1 MEGYTAPDY
10 ADYSDVPVYAASDAV
25 ATYEVCKMCRMNLY
39 THVLMY
45 SYTYV
50 LMHLITHVLM
60 FSCTHVLT

>member
-10 ADYSDVPVYAASDAV
+10 SDYSDVPVYAASDAV
-25 ATYEVCKMCRMNLY
+25 ATYEVCTMCRMNLY

-50 LMHLITHVLM
+50 LMY
-60 FSCTHVLT
+60 S